1 MSDQKRFLYHC
12 SKCTYKTNRLDS
24 MRTHILRRIK
34 CDEIRNEDWVL
45 EKSLKDYDILL
56 EKIISII
63 ESIKSEDDI
72 ESLISINE
80 DLNRKL
86 RALREFSKFISD
98 FDMNDIDE
106 LKMTISNELNKRK
119 TELINF

>member
-1 MSDQKRFLYHC
+1 
-12 SKCTYKTNRLDS
+12 

-34 CDEIRNEDWVL
+34 CNEIRNEDWVL